1 VDHAVGTSR
10 HSADVTEVST
20 VDLILIAD
28 DHSDASR
35 RAVRWAAEHLPLA
48 DRRVVLLNVA
58 VPPSAP
64 LASGGL
70 VAPDVLVVN
79 PVDDPEATEAVRAEA
94 LTALEETRAEAGLPD
109 HTELLVVWGD
119 PATEI
124 VVAAQDLGADL
135 IVIGSRGR
143 GFLGRVLLGSV
154 SGHVV
159 HHAHRAVVVVPPLD
173 VDADAPADA

>member
-1 VDHAVGTSR
+1 M
-10 HSADVTEVST
+10 
-20 VDLILIAD
+20 DLILIAD

-35 RAVRWAAEHLPLA
+35 RAVRWAAEHLPVS

-79 PVDDPEATEAVRAEA
+79 PVDDPEATAAVRDEA
-94 LTALEETRAEAGLPD
+94 MAALADTRERAGLPE
-109 HTELLVVWGD
+109 HTELKVVWGD

-124 VVAAQDLGADL
+124 VVVGEELEADL
-135 IVIGSRGR
+135 VVIGSRGR
-143 GFLGRVLLGSV
+143 GFLGRMLLGSV

-159 HHAHRAVVVVPPLD
+159 HHAHRPVLVVPPAEED
-173 VDADAPADA
+173 QASA

>member
-1 VDHAVGTSR
+1 M
-10 HSADVTEVST
+10 
-20 VDLILIAD
+20 DLILIAD

-35 RAVRWAAEHLPLA
+35 RAVRWAAEHLPL
-48 DRRVVLLNVA
+48 DERRVLLLSVA

-79 PVDDPEATEAVRAEA
+79 PVDDPEATNAAREEA
-94 LTALEETRAEAGLPD
+94 LASLAETKAEAGLPD

-124 VVAAQDLGADL
+124 VIAGQDHDAAL
-135 IVIGSRGR
+135 IVLGSRGR
-143 GFLGRVLLGSV
+143 GFLGRVLLGTV

-159 HHAHRAVVVVPPLD
+159 HHAHRPVLIVPPVD
-173 VDADAPADA
+173 VEPPAES

>member
-1 VDHAVGTSR
+1 M
-10 HSADVTEVST
+10 
-20 VDLILIAD
+20 DLILIAD

-35 RAVRWAAEHLPLA
+35 RAVRWAAEHLPL
-48 DRRVVLLNVA
+48 DERRVVLLNVA

-79 PVDDPEATEAVRAEA
+79 PVDDPEATEAVRGEA
-94 LTALEETRAEAGLPD
+94 LAALEETKRETGLPD
-109 HTELLVVWGD
+109 HTELKVVWGD

-124 VVAAQDLGADL
+124 VVAGQDLGADL

-159 HHAHRAVVVVPPLD
+159 HHAHRPVLVVPPLD
-173 VDADAPADA
+173 SDAPAQD

>member
-1 VDHAVGTSR
+1 M
-10 HSADVTEVST
+10 
-20 VDLILIAD
+20 DLILIAD

-35 RAVRWAAEHLPLA
+35 RAVRWAAEHLPLD
-48 DRRVVLLNVA
+48 DRRVVLLNAA

-79 PVDDPEATEAVRAEA
+79 PVDDPEATDAVRGEA
-94 LTALEETRAEAGLPD
+94 LAHLEDTKAKAGLPD
-109 HTELLVVWGD
+109 HTELMVVWGD

-124 VVAAQDLGADL
+124 VVAGQELDADL

-143 GFLGRVLLGSV
+143 GFFGRMLLGSV

-159 HHAHRAVVVVPPLD
+159 HHAHRAVLIVPPAEED
-173 VDADAPADA
+173 QVSE

>member
-1 VDHAVGTSR
+1 M
-10 HSADVTEVST
+10 
-20 VDLILIAD
+20 DLILIAD
-28 DHSDASR
+28 DHSEASR
-35 RAVRWAAEHLPLA
+35 RAVRWAAEKLPLA
-48 DRRVVLLNVA
+48 DCRVVLLNVA

-79 PVDDPEATEAVRAEA
+79 PIDDPEATEAVRSEA
-94 LTALEETRAEAGLPD
+94 LSALEDTRDSAGLPA
-109 HTELLVVWGD
+109 HTELMVAWGD

-124 VVAAQDLGADL
+124 VVAGQELGADL

-143 GFLGRVLLGSV
+143 GFFGRMLLGSV

-159 HHAHRAVVVVPPLD
+159 HHAHRAVLIVPPLD
-173 VDADAPADA
+173 VEVDADPDADTD

>member
-1 VDHAVGTSR
+1 M
-10 HSADVTEVST
+10 
-20 VDLILIAD
+20 DLILIAD

-35 RAVRWAAEHLPLA
+35 RAVQWAADHLSF
-48 DRRVVLLNVA
+48 DNKRVVLLNVA

-79 PVDDPEATEAVRAEA
+79 PVDDPEATEAVRQEA
-94 LTALEETRAEAGLPD
+94 LSALAETRAQTGLPD
-109 HTELLVVWGD
+109 HTELMVVWGD

-124 VVAAQDLGADL
+124 VVAGQELDADL
-135 IVIGSRGR
+135 VVIGSRGR
-143 GFLGRVLLGSV
+143 GFFGRMLLGSV

-159 HHAHRAVVVVPPLD
+159 HHAHRAVLIVPPQET
-173 VDADAPADA
+173 DATS

>member
-1 VDHAVGTSR
+1 
-10 HSADVTEVST
+10 

-28 DHSDASR
+28 DHSEASR
-35 RAVRWAAEHLPLA
+35 RAVKWAADHLPLA
-48 DRRVVLLNVA
+48 DRRVVLLNVS

-79 PVDDPEATEAVRAEA
+79 PVDDPEATDAVRQEA
-94 LTALEETRAEAGLPD
+94 LASLAETRDMAGLPE

-124 VVAAQDLGADL
+124 VVAGQDLDADL
-135 IVIGSRGR
+135 VVIGSRGR

-159 HHAHRAVVVVPPLD
+159 HHAHRAVLVVPPLD
-173 VDADAPADA
+173 VESPTPEG

>member
-1 VDHAVGTSR
+1 
-10 HSADVTEVST
+10 

-35 RAVRWAAEHLPLA
+35 RAVKWAAEHLPLE

-79 PVDDPEATEAVRAEA
+79 PVDDPEATEAVRSEA
-94 LTALEETRAEAGLPD
+94 LAGLAQTRDEAGLPE
-109 HTELLVVWGD
+109 HTELMVVWGD

-124 VVAAQDLGADL
+124 VVAGQDLGADL
-135 IVIGSRGR
+135 VVIGSRGR
-143 GFLGRVLLGSV
+143 GFLGRMLLGSV

-159 HHAHRAVVVVPPLD
+159 HHAHRPVLIVPP
-173 VDADAPADA
+173 VDADAASTD

>member
-1 VDHAVGTSR
+1 MLNPTTLQPQPEEGRS
-10 HSADVTEVST
+10 

-35 RAVRWAAEHLPLA
+35 RAVRWAAEHLPLEE
-48 DRRVVLLNVA
+48 RRVVLLNVA
-58 VPPSAP
+58 VPPTAP

-70 VAPDVLVVN
+70 VAPDVMVVS
-79 PVDDPEATEAVRAEA
+79 PVDDPEATDEIRSEAEQA
-94 LTALEETRAEAGLPD
+94 LAETRDTVGLPA
-109 HTELLVVWGD
+109 HTELKVVWGD

-124 VVAAQDLGADL
+124 VIAGNELDADL

-143 GFLGRVLLGSV
+143 GFFGRMLLGSV

-159 HHAHRAVVVVPPLD
+159 HHAHRAVVVVPPEES
-173 VDADAPADA
+173 DAADEATDN

>member
-1 VDHAVGTSR
+1 M
-10 HSADVTEVST
+10 
-20 VDLILIAD
+20 DLILIAD
-28 DHSDASR
+28 DHSEASR
-35 RAVRWAAEHLPLA
+35 RAVKWAADHLPLD

-70 VAPDVLVVN
+70 VAPDVMVVS
-79 PVDDPEATEAVRAEA
+79 PVDDPDATEEIRAEA
-94 LTALEETRAEAGLPD
+94 LTALAETRDAVGLPD
-109 HTELLVVWGD
+109 HTELKVVWGD

-124 VVAAQDLGADL
+124 VIAGNELDADL

-143 GFLGRVLLGSV
+143 GFFGRMLLGSV

-159 HHAHRAVVVVPPLD
+159 HHAHRAVVVVPPHES
-173 VDADAPADA
+173 DANDTEGAEA